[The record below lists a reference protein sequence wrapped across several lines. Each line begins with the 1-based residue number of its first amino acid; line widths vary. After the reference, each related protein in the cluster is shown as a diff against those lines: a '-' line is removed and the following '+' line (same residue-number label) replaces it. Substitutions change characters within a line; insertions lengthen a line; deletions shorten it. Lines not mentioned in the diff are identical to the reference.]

1 MSTPKYQLH
10 GSLPSSSDA
19 NIFTVTMTASG
30 NNGNCTSDKTFA
42 EVIAAHKAGRQV
54 RCMYGGYILP
64 LCSVDDTSVV
74 YGAAAGIISMFVL
87 HTSANTATYYN
98 LNLPQKGVE
107 FINATIA
114 DDSKVTFEVSLL
126 EIDKMIFERTAEPI
140 IVADSN
146 FYRYAGPHTIG
157 VDSYRKFT
165 CVTTQNTVDA
175 ILYDSN
181 DPATAHHIRE
191 TADHQCYFD
200 ITSDGE
206 VSLKPSY
213 RGTGASTYPASVGN
227 GSSLELPKPLIIPD
241 VINNIEVATLAPG
254 MFYDN
259 ERVVEIIL
267 PPTVTAI
274 PEYFCRDATN
284 LRVVDGTERI
294 TSIGKA
300 AFGATR
306 IKKALFPSLTTLGAG
321 AFVGCAYLEIADI
334 GKVTTIPK
342 QTFANCAFL
351 REVVGGEDVIS
362 IDTLA
367 FYYTRHLRDLPLL
380 AHVTSV
386 ADYAFF
392 YSRVCTSLPKS
403 DTISSKAFPT
413 SDNST
418 DFWSGVKFTPCRN
431 RVVTKLSQLNPA
443 WKDEYPLVDTT
454 AITYRNACSIFTAM
468 HIHSAITGKYYSDP
482 REFVDE
488 LKSDTELEKF
498 LYHDKWPGEFTNT
511 SDFFEALGYRTSAH
525 GSGDGNDLTVDDYK
539 ALTTALAQGAYVYT
553 QAALQ
558 TNWANDYFDGGH
570 AVMLYGINDLGEVCV
585 LDSSI
590 LHEGYR
596 ETGFE
601 PDFDVY
607 TYTMPYQNIVGPS
620 SNFVIVYP
628 PSVNPDAGAD
638 LSGYV
643 KAPATAAAGQVLAV
657 KSVDSSGKPSDWV
670 AVRLSNLGEFDA
682 LKKSVSAIDD
692 TIGAGTP
699 FVASAAVGQ
708 TVVVKSVDEN
718 GKPTEWKVAD
728 MASGGGRC
736 HPFVDDWGDPVA
748 EIVTSEEVQQIR
760 IAFPTD
766 DYRECLVQFIPA
778 VSSTATD
785 RFMSGHAY
793 IGSAFGGGEGTEFN
807 TAHTNGQ
814 IFPSLWYAGVSPE
827 GRKQSNALD
836 YVRLT
841 HSLVGNQIKTTPFA
855 YYSPYLGDVGFI
867 VPSGHYFGIGTK
879 VTVWGRK

>member
-42 EVIAAHKAGRQV
+42 EVMAAHKAGRQV
-54 RCMYGGYILP
+54 RCVYGGYILP

-74 YGAAAGIISMFVL
+74 YGAAAGITSMFIL

-98 LNLPQKGVE
+98 LNLPQNGVK

-114 DDSKVTFEVSLL
+114 DDSKVTFELSLL

-157 VDSYRKFT
+157 EDSYRKFT

-241 VINNIEVATLAPG
+241 TINGIEVATLAPG

-259 ERVVEIIL
+259 ERVVEITL
-267 PPTVTAI
+267 PSTVTAI

-294 TSIGKA
+294 ISIGKA

-306 IKKALFPSLTTLGAG
+306 IKKALFPNLTTLGAG

-351 REVVGGEDVIS
+351 REVVGGENVTS

-392 YSRVCTSLPKS
+392 YSRVCTPLPKS

-443 WKDEYPLVDTT
+443 WKNEYPLVDTT
-454 AITYRNACSIFTAM
+454 AITYSNACSIFTAM

-488 LKSDTELEKF
+488 LKSDAELEKF

-553 QAALQ
+553 QAALL
-558 TNWANDYFDGGH
+558 TSWASGYFDGGH
-570 AVMLYGINDLGEVCV
+570 AVMLYGINELGEVCV

-628 PSVNPDAGAD
+628 PSVNPDADTVD

-643 KAPATAAAGQVLAV
+643 KAP
-657 KSVDSSGKPSDWV
+657 SV
-670 AVRLSNLGEFDA
+670 AE
-682 LKKSVSAIDD
+682 
-692 TIGAGTP
+692 
-699 FVASAAVGQ
+699 VGQ
-708 TVVVKSVDEN
+708 TIVVKAVDEN
-718 GKPTEWKVAD
+718 GVPTEWEAAD
-728 MASGGGRC
+728 FPSGGGTQWKLINTITTTEDALARVTC
-736 HPFVDDWGDPVA
+736 TVDSNSKPFSL
-748 EIVTSEEVQQIR
+748 TEVYVKAVLPISTT
-760 IAFPTD
+760 ATGSNFFYLNGMYFNGPTAGSKIG
-766 DYRECLVQFIPA
+766 YGSLYANGILNQ
-778 VSSTATD
+778 VSSVNGEYAQWHLHGGRGIPNAPYITKVELCGQ
-785 RFMSGHAY
+785 SGGKN
-793 IGSAFGGGEGTEFN
+793 I
-807 TAHTNGQ
+807 
-814 IFPSLWYAGVSPE
+814 P
-827 GRKQSNALD
+827 
-836 YVRLT
+836 
-841 HSLVGNQIKTTPFA
+841 
-855 YYSPYLGDVGFI
+855 
-867 VPSGHYFGIGTK
+867 IGT
-879 VTVWGRK
+879 TLEIYGR